1 MSTRIHFVVDHA
13 RIEGMAHWHGIY
25 LKDLENQE
33 SPEISIVT
41 NPEEATYI
49 LFLEAGRNPSRFW
62 ERNYFL
68 DHPLVRHFPE
78 KCRIW
83 CSSDNPIAYL
93 PGLYVSM
100 PKRFFDPRLHR
111 AFRYFKIHGERIPV
125 APTLN
130 RDLLYNFVGAPTSAV
145 RERLVALPVPKD
157 AAVRKTLN
165 YNHSRWADDE
175 VATDYTSILVRS
187 RFTLCP
193 RGVGTSSYRLF
204 EAMRAGSVPVIFSDE
219 LVLPEGPDWEKCS
232 VRIAEADA
240 DRTEGI
246 LRRIKNPE
254 AMGADAARA
263 FQEFFSEQR
272 LLVNLARELEALGPT
287 DLGLVKK
294 KFRRQ
299 ELAKLRERVVGRLGF
314 RKGMKIGNRKAE
326 K

>member
-13 RIEGMAHWHGIY
+13 KIEGLAHWHGIY
-25 LKDLENQE
+25 LKELENQQ

-41 NPEEATYI
+41 NPEKATHI
-49 LFLEAGRNPSRFW
+49 LFVESGRMPARFW
-62 ERNYFL
+62 EKNFL
-68 DHPLVRHFPE
+68 LNHPLVRRFPE
-78 KCRIW
+78 KCRLW
-83 CSSDNPIAYL
+83 CSSDNPIGYL

-100 PKRFFDPRLHR
+100 PKRFFDLRLHR
-111 AFRYFKIHGERIPV
+111 AFRYIKLHGERIPV
-125 APTLN
+125 VPVRN

-145 RERLVALPVPKD
+145 RERLFALPVPQD
-157 AAVRKTLN
+157 ALVRETPN
-165 YNHSRWADDE
+165 YNHSRWANDE
-175 VATDYTSILVRS
+175 VASDYTNILVRS

-204 EAMRAGSVPVIFSDE
+204 ETMRAGSVPVIFSDE
-219 LVLPEGPDWEKCS
+219 LVLPEGPDWASCS

-246 LRRIKNPE
+246 LRGIKNPE
-254 AMGADAARA
+254 AMGTAAAKA
-263 FQEFFSEQR
+263 FEQFFSEQR

-299 ELAKLRERVVGRLGF
+299 ELTKLKERVIGRLGF
-314 RKGMKIGNRKAE
+314 RKR
-326 K
+326 